1 MSLLVSATDPIA
13 TVTKS
18 EHYHIVPVDSTDL
31 CDDYRNGTCF
41 NLEQLLRTYL
51 LSGGENVTLSFLPG
65 DHVLTEQLLICNF
78 SQVHI
83 TGLNKSIAAVNFHS
97 NGAILFVSIVRLSI
111 EHLSFIGANDRP
123 QNSHQGLIIDIVHD
137 VYINDCYLTELE
149 LNIRITDIL

>member
-97 NGAILFVSIVRLSI
+97 NSAILFVSIVRLSI
-111 EHLSFIGANDRP
+111 
-123 QNSHQGLIIDIVHD
+123 
-137 VYINDCYLTELE
+137 
-149 LNIRITDIL
+149 LNT